1 MVETQQIYNMIAWR
15 WITQKTH
22 TWTTELSKR
31 LLHYLEWVQRSLKIS
46 MLDEFVRLVF
56 PYRSILTIHFF
67 RLFSSVP
74 NSIHFSFHSNSL
86 SNITHDWLNKEKQS
100 CCKLFN
106 KKNIWQA
113 LQNNVKLPQLRLW
126 WQSEPKIEKT
136 SLFVITSK
144 ASLPI
149 NRQNSPLRNY
159 CALHGLE

>member
-1 MVETQQIYNMIAWR
+1 MIAWR
-15 WITQKTH
+15 WITQNTH

-31 LLHYLEWVQRSLKIS
+31 LLHYLKWVKKSLKIS

-56 PYRSILTIHFF
+56 PYRSILTIYFF

-149 NRQNSPLRNY
+149 NRQSSPLRNY
-159 CALHGLE
+159 CLLYTSPSPRDA